1 MLLSSSLYPS
11 LPLALT
17 LNRSEQM
24 NPSSSN
30 FSARAHFPAQNR
42 LTEPIC
48 VNVDRIPFFSLSKRT
63 FRINLTVYISVMM
76 SCRNGCKSDEVHS
89 TEDFTVQTQ
98 YLI

>member
-48 VNVDRIPFFSLSKRT
+48 VNVDRIPFFLSPKGH
-63 FRINLTVYISVMM
+63 L
-76 SCRNGCKSDEVHS
+76 E
-89 TEDFTVQTQ
+89 
-98 YLI
+98 LIQQFIFPG